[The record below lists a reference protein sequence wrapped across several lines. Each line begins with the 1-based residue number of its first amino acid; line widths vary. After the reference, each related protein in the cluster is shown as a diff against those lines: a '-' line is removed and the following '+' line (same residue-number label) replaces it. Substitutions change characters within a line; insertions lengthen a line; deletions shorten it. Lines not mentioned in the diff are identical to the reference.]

1 MKRILLTVDSDNELS
16 QLIDEEFG
24 YVVDYLVDTI
34 RKHIQSDDELQG
46 LTFVRSTIVEVD

>member
-1 MKRILLTVDSDNELS
+1 MKRIVLTVDSSNELS
-16 QLIDEEFG
+16 ELTEEEFN
-24 YVVDYLVDTI
+24 YVVDYLIDTI